1 MNTPDTGTRSGL
13 PRVLIVSTN
22 ADLAGAPAHVR
33 DLVLSLRDRYAFTVV
48 FGEDGP
54 IRDTLAD
61 QGIATRILPGMRSAI
76 TPLTDL
82 RTIGQ
87 LLGIIRDVK
96 PAVVHAHSTKAGL
109 VARVAGRLA
118 GVPVAYSVHGWGFG
132 PGRPRLQS
140 IFVRASERLLA
151 PVTQAFLSVS
161 ATDAATGRRALG
173 LTERTL
179 HLVRNGVPDTDARAD
194 PGRQADFV
202 MVARTDYA
210 KNHQM
215 ALEAFSRTAGR
226 AGVETRF
233 TCVGGG
239 TDDPA
244 FIRDARRWAG
254 DAAPRLDLLGAR
266 ADIPDL
272 LSRHGVF
279 VLSSRYEGLP
289 LSIIEAMRSGLPVI
303 ATRVGGVPELV
314 IDGET
319 GLLVGPDDVGAMADA
334 MRRLASDSALRSR
347 LGAAGR
353 QRFVEHFTVERM
365 RQRIAGVYD
374 ALIAAGASLPAAG
387 PISKAG

>member
-87 LLGIIRDVK
+87 LLWIIRDVK

-140 IFVRASERLLA
+140 VFVRASERLLA
-151 PVTQAFLSVS
+151 PATQAFLSVS
-161 ATDAATGRRALG
+161 ATDAETGRRALG

-210 KNHQM
+210 KHHQM
-215 ALEAFSRTAGR
+215 ALEAFSRTAGD
-226 AGVETRF
+226 ARF

-244 FIRDARRWAG
+244 FVRDARRWAG
-254 DAAPRLDLLGAR
+254 DAASRLDLLGAR

-387 PISKAG
+387 PFSKAG